1 MICPCSGADRKK
13 DDMKKPSAKQYI
25 LAAIRRQYAERVP
38 TTVLIG
44 PYCAKLAGH
53 SIRELLTDA
62 QKSAES
68 HLAFFERFHPDSI
81 IAYNDIY
88 LELEVIGCELDFPED
103 GISRPKSILLD
114 EKSKL
119 ARLRVPDPKKDG
131 RPPYYME
138 VCERISFQIRK
149 TTAVGLGHAGPWN
162 IAAHLRGVEKLLTE
176 DMMDPDF
183 IHELMRFTTEV
194 VRRMGDALIQAGFAP
209 SLGEATA
216 SCSLISPQIYRDFI
230 KPYHKELC
238 NYFKSK
244 KVPMALHICGY
255 IDPII
260 DDILDTGIGL
270 ISLDA
275 PSSLNKM
282 IEKSS
287 GKVVVM
293 GNVPTGLFAIGD
305 FGEMEAAVDECLEKG
320 AAGSGFILAS
330 GCEIP
335 LNSTEDR
342 IDRFFKYAHAA
353 GRHTMSNLKKQHPE
367 LFPG

>member
-13 DDMKKPSAKQYI
+13 DGMQKPSAKQYI

-88 LELEVIGCELDFPED
+88 LELEAIGCELDFPED

-138 VCERISFQIRK
+138 VCERISSQIRK
-149 TTAVGLGHAGPWN
+149 TTAVGLGHAGPGTSPPTS
-162 IAAHLRGVEKLLTE
+162 GVLKS
-176 DMMDPDF
+176 F
-183 IHELMRFTTEV
+183 
-194 VRRMGDALIQAGFAP
+194 
-209 SLGEATA
+209 
-216 SCSLISPQIYRDFI
+216 SPKI
-230 KPYHKELC
+230 
-238 NYFKSK
+238 
-244 KVPMALHICGY
+244 
-255 IDPII
+255 
-260 DDILDTGIGL
+260 
-270 ISLDA
+270 
-275 PSSLNKM
+275 
-282 IEKSS
+282 
-287 GKVVVM
+287 
-293 GNVPTGLFAIGD
+293 
-305 FGEMEAAVDECLEKG
+305 
-320 AAGSGFILAS
+320 
-330 GCEIP
+330 
-335 LNSTEDR
+335 
-342 IDRFFKYAHAA
+342 
-353 GRHTMSNLKKQHPE
+353 
-367 LFPG
+367 